1 MVGSDCARYEAG
13 KMDTVAKLKT
23 ALLTLALAAG
33 ILAAVPPREA
43 FAACLSNAEARAAIA
58 SGQALP
64 PGQIA
69 ATLQSRYR
77 VDIIDVQLC
86 AEGRRYV
93 YRVTVLGPAG
103 RVRRVVVNA
112 SNGQMLGGGF

>member
-1 MVGSDCARYEAG
+1 MNIA
-13 KMDTVAKLKT
+13 AKLKT

-33 ILAAVPPREA
+33 ILAAVPPQDA
-43 FAACLSNAEARAAIA
+43 FAACLSAGEARAAIA

-64 PGQIA
+64 PGQIT
-69 ATLQSRYR
+69 ATLQRRYR

-93 YRVTVLGPAG
+93 YQVTVLGPAG

-112 SNGQMLGGGF
+112 SNGQLLGGGL